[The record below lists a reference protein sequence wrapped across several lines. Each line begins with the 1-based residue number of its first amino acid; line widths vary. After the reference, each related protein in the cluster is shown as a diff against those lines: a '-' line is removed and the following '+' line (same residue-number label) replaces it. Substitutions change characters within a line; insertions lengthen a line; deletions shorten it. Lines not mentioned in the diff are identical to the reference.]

1 MVRSTIFPKFAD
13 MQSDEKTISALTAQA
28 HNAEADKRTLQRK
41 LAASER
47 RVQDLEKRLTEQQ
60 AASEERVR
68 SLTDQLSQEMAKV
81 SDMMQQLV
89 SYMMGK
95 GDVTLAGTIHET
107 VVAGIR
113 EEVRQ
118 EFRAMLDEKDAMLS
132 EKDARIAALEALVNQ
147 DHDGEPPLITIKK
160 LEHQNEDLRRTTYGQ
175 KTEGKYNGRNDM
187 TPADEADLNGED
199 VPESTF
205 DVSEEEF
212 TEVMAI
218 INSARKNAI
227 KSNGRKKGQKVPHR
241 FQPLKASAREII
253 IEPKDKPEGATLCEG
268 KERRTY
274 RIVHHPAWVEYICFV
289 CPKYE
294 KDHKYY
300 QAKAPKHSMGKCKA
314 DASILSWIIYEH
326 LVKHVTLGEIEQDLK
341 SMGLNIAHATLCHWM
356 ELAAEKLEPLDEP
369 LHQEIITSG
378 NFHSDES
385 TLQVLDVPVG
395 TKEDEEVPMHYYIR
409 WIYDFIAPGSGLTQ
423 YWFYDQGRRTQEAVE
438 DYVKGIMEKTYIHTD
453 GAKMY
458 EIYNAAGIIMRVAC
472 AVHVRRP
479 FWKLKETSD
488 DAARIVY
495 LFDEVFRKERRWN
508 DEEGMT
514 NEKRRGRRW
523 EEVYPILHEMKNILD
538 RMEKELDKETEPDL
552 VRAVNFALKE
562 YPQLLRYLDDG
573 KLAFSNNICELQ
585 MRQIAIYR
593 NQSYFLGSVKS
604 AKRFA
609 RLVSLT
615 QSAKNCKRNV
625 QKYFHDILNRIVV
638 DVEDELVSMLPHKWV
653 EPVTIPLVY

>member
-1 MVRSTIFPKFAD
+1 MVRSTVFSKFAD
-13 MQSDEKTISALTAQA
+13 MKSDEKTISALTAQA
-28 HNAEADKRTLQRK
+28 HNAEADKRTLQKK

-47 RVQDLEKRLTEQQ
+47 RVQDLENRLAEQQ
-60 AASEERVR
+60 SSSDERIR

-81 SDMMQQLV
+81 SSMMQQLV
-89 SYMMGK
+89 DFMMGK
-95 GDVTLAGTIHET
+95 GAVSLSDTLRES

-113 EEVRQ
+113 EEVRKEMRQ
-118 EFRAMLDEKDAMLS
+118 EYQCIID
-132 EKDARIAALEALVNQ
+132 EKDARIAALEAMQNHG
-147 DHDGEPPLITIKK
+147 DNGDGTESPETTIKK
-160 LEHQNEDLRRTTYGQ
+160 LEQRNKDLNRDLHGQ
-175 KTEGKYNGRNDM
+175 KTEGKYNGRNNM
-187 TPADEADLNGED
+187 TPADEADLSGQD
-199 VPESTF
+199 VSESTF

-212 TEVMAI
+212 SEVMDVV
-218 INSARKNAI
+218 NSARKNAV
-227 KSNGRKKGQKVPHR
+227 KSNGRKKGQKVPQR
-241 FQPLKASAREII
+241 PQPLKATARQIV

-268 KERRTY
+268 EERRTY

-300 QAKAPKHSMGKCKA
+300 QANAPKHSMGKCKA

-326 LVKHVTLGEIEQDLK
+326 LVKHVTLGEIENDLK
-341 SMGLNIAHATLCHWM
+341 SLGLNIAHSTLCHWM
-356 ELAAEKLEPLDEP
+356 ELAADKLEPLDEP

-385 TLQVLDVPVG
+385 TLQLLDVPVG
-395 TKEDEEVPMHYYIR
+395 TKEDEEVPMHYYVR

-423 YWFYDQGRRTQEAVE
+423 YWFYGQGRRTQEAVE
-438 DYVKGIMEKTYIHTD
+438 EYVKGVTEKTYIHTD

-479 FWKLKETSD
+479 FWKLKDASD
-488 DAARIVY
+488 DAARVVY
-495 LFDEVFRKERRWN
+495 LFDEVFRKERKWN
-508 DEEGMT
+508 GEDGMT
-514 NEKRRGRRW
+514 AEERRRRRW

-552 VRAVNFALKE
+552 VRAVSFAQKE

-593 NQSYFLGSVKS
+593 NNSYFLGSVKS

-625 QKYFHDILNRIVV
+625 QKYFHDILNRVV
-638 DVEDELVSMLPHKWV
+638 VTVNDELVNILPHKWV

>member
-1 MVRSTIFPKFAD
+1 MK
-13 MQSDEKTISALTAQA
+13 SDEKTIIALTAQT
-28 HNAEADKRTLQRK
+28 HNAEADKRTLQKK

-60 AASEERVR
+60 AASDDKIRE
-68 SLTDQLSQEMAKV
+68 LTDKLSHEMAKV

-89 SYMMGK
+89 SYMMGN

-113 EEVRQ
+113 EEVRKEMRQ
-118 EFRAMLDEKDAMLS
+118 EYQGIIDRQSAE
-132 EKDARIAALEALVNQ
+132 IAALKALQ
-147 DHDGEPPLITIKK
+147 DHDNDGSESPQTTIKK
-160 LEHQNEDLRRTTYGQ
+160 LEQRNQDLNRDLHGQ
-175 KTEGKYNGRNDM
+175 KTEGKYNKRNNM
-187 TPADEADLNGED
+187 TPADEADLNGQD

-205 DVSEEEF
+205 DVSDEEF
-212 TEVMAI
+212 LAVMDVV
-218 INSARKNAI
+218 NSARKNAV
-227 KSNGRKKGQKVPHR
+227 KSNGRKKGQKVPQR
-241 FQPLKASAREII
+241 PQPLKATAREIY

-326 LVKHVTLGEIEQDLK
+326 LVKHVTLGEIENDLK
-341 SMGLNIAHATLCHWM
+341 SMGLNIAHATLCHWI
-356 ELAAEKLEPLDEP
+356 ELAADKLEPLDEP

-438 DYVKGIMEKTYIHTD
+438 EYVKGITEKTYIHTD

-479 FWKLKETSD
+479 FWKLKDASD

-495 LFDEVFRKERRWN
+495 LFDEVFRKERKWN

-514 NEKRRGRRW
+514 NELRRQRRW

-552 VRAVNFALKE
+552 VRAVKFAQKE
-562 YPQLLRYLDDG
+562 YSQLLRYLDDG

-625 QKYFHDILNRIVV
+625 QKYFHDILNQVV
-638 DVEDELVSMLPHKWV
+638 VTVKDELVSILPHKWV

>member
-47 RVQDLEKRLTEQQ
+47 RVQDLEKRLADQQ
-60 AASEERVR
+60 AASDDKIRE
-68 SLTDQLSQEMAKV
+68 LTDKLSLEMAKV
-81 SDMMQQLV
+81 SDMIQQLV
-89 SYMMGK
+89 SYMTGK
-95 GDVTLAGTIHET
+95 GDVSLAGTIHET

-113 EEVRQ
+113 EEVRKEMRQ
-118 EFRAMLDEKDAMLS
+118 EYQGIIDSQAAE
-132 EKDARIAALEALVNQ
+132 IAALKALQN
-147 DHDGEPPLITIKK
+147 HDNDGGESPQTTIKK
-160 LEHQNEDLRRTTYGQ
+160 LEQRNQDLNRDLHGQ
-175 KTEGKYNGRNDM
+175 KTEGKYNKRNNM

-205 DVSEEEF
+205 DVSDEEF
-212 TEVMAI
+212 AEVMDV
-218 INSARKNAI
+218 INSARKNAV

-253 IEPKDKPEGATLCEG
+253 IEPKNKPEDARLCEG

-341 SMGLNIAHATLCHWM
+341 SMGLNIAHATLCHWL

-409 WIYDFIAPGSGLTQ
+409 WIYDFIASGSGLTQ

-438 DYVKGIMEKTYIHTD
+438 NYVKGITEKTYIHTD

-479 FWKLKETSD
+479 FWKLKDASD

-495 LFDEVFRKERRWN
+495 LFDEVFRKERKWN

-514 NEKRRGRRW
+514 NEERHRRRW
-523 EEVYPILHEMKNILD
+523 EEVCPILHELKNILD
-538 RMEKELDKETEPDL
+538 RMENELNKETEPDL
-552 VRAVNFALKE
+552 VRAVKFAQKE

-573 KLAFSNNICELQ
+573 KLAFSNNVCELQ

-625 QKYFHDILNRIVV
+625 QKYFHDILNRVV
-638 DVEDELVSMLPHKWV
+638 VTIKEELVSILPHKWV

>member
-28 HNAEADKRTLQRK
+28 HNAEADKRTLQKK

-68 SLTDQLSQEMAKV
+68 SLTDQLSHEMAKV

-147 DHDGEPPLITIKK
+147 DHDGESPLITIKK

-187 TPADEADLNGED
+187 TPADE
-199 VPESTF
+199 
-205 DVSEEEF
+205 
-212 TEVMAI
+212 
-218 INSARKNAI
+218 
-227 KSNGRKKGQKVPHR
+227 
-241 FQPLKASAREII
+241 
-253 IEPKDKPEGATLCEG
+253 
-268 KERRTY
+268 
-274 RIVHHPAWVEYICFV
+274 
-289 CPKYE
+289 
-294 KDHKYY
+294 
-300 QAKAPKHSMGKCKA
+300 
-314 DASILSWIIYEH
+314 
-326 LVKHVTLGEIEQDLK
+326 
-341 SMGLNIAHATLCHWM
+341 
-356 ELAAEKLEPLDEP
+356 
-369 LHQEIITSG
+369 
-378 NFHSDES
+378 S

-395 TKEDEEVPMHYYIR
+395 TKKDEEVPMHYYIR

-438 DYVKGIMEKTYIHTD
+438 NYVKGITEKTYIHTD

-479 FWKLKETSD
+479 FWKQKEASD

-495 LFDEVFRKERRWN
+495 LFDEVFRKERKWN

-514 NEKRRGRRW
+514 NEERHRRRW

-538 RMEKELDKETEPDL
+538 RMEKELDKEAEPDL

-573 KLAFSNNICELQ
+573 KLAFSNNVCELQ

-625 QKYFHDILNRIVV
+625 QKYFHDILNRVV
-638 DVEDELVSMLPHKWV
+638 VTVKDELACILPHKWV